1 MQKTLPFIV
10 ITCIVVLCC
19 CLLGAILVGAGI
31 ITSAFLFEQNDYSGT
46 DITPN
51 ETPVVFRPEM
61 PDTKEHSE
69 TLSALENTEIPVNDL
84 LDLAQRLEGKG
95 PIPKTLEPPSAPL
108 TPGTRES
115 FWVMDTDTNESF
127 EIEATLAYVTEHS
140 YFWIE
145 NDIEYSESDLKKL
158 AETFEDEIYPTNRE
172 FFGTEWS
179 PGVDGDPHLYIL
191 FAQNLGYNLAG
202 YFSSADEYHP
212 LAHEYSNAHETFV
225 LNADNLDFDEE
236 YTYSVLAHEFQ
247 HMIHWYQDR
256 NETSWLNEGFS
267 ELAAFLN
274 GYDAGGFDYLY
285 TSDPDLQLNDWPN
298 DSSATSP
305 HYGAAFLFVT
315 YFLDRFGENVT
326 QELVSHPA
334 NGMASIDAVLTEQGM
349 LDQLSNQ
356 PILADDVFIDW
367 ALATYLRDD
376 QIADG
381 RFTYR
386 NYANV
391 PGSDI
396 TETVRDCPASVE
408 TRDVH
413 QYGVDIIRIKC
424 RGDFTLKFEGSTQVA
439 VIPSEPYSGD
449 YAFWSNRGDESDMI
463 LTQSFDFQ
471 DHSGPLTLTYW
482 TWYDIETDYDY
493 VYLEASLD
501 GENWQILTTP
511 SGTGADPSGNSFGWG
526 YNDLS
531 GGDGTWIQEQVDISQ
546 FSGQN
551 VQLRFEYVTD
561 AAVNGEGLL
570 LDDIAIPE
578 IGYFTDFEV
587 DSGGW
592 ESAGF
597 VRIQNQLP
605 QTYRLALI
613 HSGKNTQVEYLQL
626 NADNTLE
633 FPISIGDDVD
643 EVVLVV
649 SGTTRYTRQ
658 KAPYRFEI
666 LP

>member
-326 QELVSHPA
+326 QALVSHPA